1 MSALS
6 GFEGALYYDGVQI
19 ANVRNWS
26 VTVNRDALDVTSIGD
41 GNRSY
46 VPGLRGTTGT
56 ATLLYD
62 TSISGTELNFWNT
75 IFGTINCSNSTPTP
89 TLPPVQFVFDNCSS
103 SKGQIEFD
111 AIITSW
117 THSISVGEV
126 QSVTVQFQGS
136 GPVSVDYPTPT
147 PAPTPTPTPE
157 PCPTAPSGG
166 GGVIDG
172 CYKFPTDA
180 DYDTASGVLQYY
192 IPRITDPNSPN
203 YGWQNANEGGV
214 GGLQDFTTRIISIDT
229 IERATCEEGR
239 CFTPDLRIMRLGR
252 EQIFQGIR
260 PNLHTEAEAAEI
272 KWRIK
277 PTRGDCSCEAT
288 PTPEPTP
295 CGPNVEDCWELNG
308 AGIIEFYEP
317 PFGDDIPG
325 DWLRFGG
332 AWPQAFQAKKILRVI
347 DRGQIDSANWRLT
360 CIFIAINDGT
370 QEEYESFVDINAS
383 QDRYLDYKFRLVP
396 PTPPGGIECVS
407 RCTLR

>member
-1 MSALS
+1 MAVLS
-6 GFEGALYYDGVQI
+6 GFEGGLYYDGVRVV
-19 ANVRNWS
+19 NVRSWS
-26 VTVNRDALDVTSIGD
+26 VTVSRDTLETTSLGSSD
-41 GNRSY
+41 RTY
-46 VPGLRGTTGT
+46 TLGLRGTTGT

-75 IFGTINCSNSTPTP
+75 IFGTIDCSDS
-89 TLPPVQFVFDNCSS
+89 
-103 SKGQIEFD
+103 
-111 AIITSW
+111 
-117 THSISVGEV
+117 
-126 QSVTVQFQGS
+126 
-136 GPVSVDYPTPT
+136 T
-147 PAPTPTPTPE
+147 PAPTPTP
-157 PCPTAPSGG
+157 CPTVPSGG

-325 DWLRFGG
+325 NWLRFGG
-332 AWPQAFQAKKILRVI
+332 AYPQAFQAKKILRVI
-347 DRGQIDSANWRLT
+347 DRGQIDSTNWQLT

-370 QEEYESFVDINAS
+370 QEEYESFVDIDAS